1 VSPAFFFASSSF
13 ALWRWYCCVAALPCC
28 WYTSKAGN
36 NYNTAADFKMEI
48 LCMHGDTNVD
58 RFQYSHLLLTS
69 LIQCLFL
76 IAPKSK
82 KCSPTLISW
91 QLYDV

>member
-1 VSPAFFFASSSF
+1 
-13 ALWRWYCCVAALPCC
+13 
-28 WYTSKAGN
+28 
-36 NYNTAADFKMEI
+36 MEI

>member
-1 VSPAFFFASSSF
+1 
-13 ALWRWYCCVAALPCC
+13 
-28 WYTSKAGN
+28 
-36 NYNTAADFKMEI
+36 MEI

-76 IAPKSK
+76 ITPKSK
-82 KCSPTLISW
+82 CCLN
-91 QLYDV
+91 